1 MYFGITELVFKY
13 FGRSLDVCTSW
24 KFVTYVF
31 GVESFVF
38 PCFQRLLGLV
48 HFKGN
53 LDQSYGFYFSL
64 GIPTKITGHL
74 FGTC

>member
-1 MYFGITELVFKY
+1 MYVLHGNLLPMY
-13 FGRSLDVCTSW
+13 L
-24 KFVTYVF
+24 

-38 PCFQRLLGLV
+38 PCFQRLLDLV

-64 GIPTKITGHL
+64 GIPTKITG
-74 FGTC
+74 TCLAHVRSSAKC